1 MSLSVLSVTS
11 INNYQS
17 TASFGRFNTHK
28 SAISMKLDTIDQAL
42 LNELRENARCPVALL
57 ARKVGLS
64 RTAVQARIV
73 RLERDGVIAGYGV
86 RSGEAYEQ
94 SQVAAHVM
102 LTVGPKLSGQ
112 VETALRKIPEVRS
125 LLSISGTYDMIALV
139 QAGSIDRLDALIDRI
154 GLLDGVD
161 RTHTSVVLSTRFAR

>member
-1 MSLSVLSVTS
+1 M
-11 INNYQS
+11 Q
-17 TASFGRFNTHK
+17 
-28 SAISMKLDTIDQAL
+28 LDAIDQTL

-64 RTAVQARIV
+64 RTAVQARIA
-73 RLERDGVIAGYGV
+73 RLERDKVIVGYGV
-86 RSGEAYEQ
+86 RSGDAYDL

-112 VETALRKIPEVRS
+112 VEAALRKIPEVRS
-125 LLSISGTYDMIALV
+125 LLSISGAYDMMAIV